1 MIKDL
6 LAYSL
11 GPFVLLGLKVK
22 AKTGSTVK
30 AIWVSILSF
39 ILCGTMWSLILMDD
53 NSTNS
58 AQVFDLNNQ
67 ILESQKEISQLKEE
81 LKEAKKEAP
90 KEVKKKAPKKEAKKS
105 YTFGSGNFTAGED
118 FAPGTYD
125 LIAVSGRIGN
135 ISTSDYSLNAI
146 MGVGS
151 EFAEKRYDNV
161 ELKKG
166 VTLKIDGVKIR
177 LE

>member
-6 LAYSL
+6 LGYSF
-11 GPFVLLGLKVK
+11 GPFILLGAKVK
-22 AKTGSTVK
+22 KQTGSTAK
-30 AIWVSILSF
+30 AVAMAIISF
-39 ILCGTMWSLILMDD
+39 LLCGTMWGLVLMDD
-53 NSTNS
+53 SSTTS
-58 AQVFDLNNQ
+58 SQVFDLNNQ

-90 KEVKKKAPKKEAKKS
+90 KEVKKEAPKKEAKKS

-161 ELKKG
+161 EFKKG